1 MAREMMLFSPTLLNV
16 NREMLLECQLK
27 VGVFFIDQ
35 CIIYIVVMTLGEE
48 PGTGVTALTVPPKI
62 KVSD

>member
-1 MAREMMLFSPTLLNV
+1 MSV
-16 NREMLLECQLK
+16 K
-27 VGVFFIDQ
+27 GGGFFIDQ

>member
-1 MAREMMLFSPTLLNV
+1 
-16 NREMLLECQLK
+16 MLLECQLK

-35 CIIYIVVMTLGEE
+35 CIICIVVMTLGEE